1 MEENQKSN
9 IPVNFINSD
18 APAKATPVA
27 VSTSVPVNPPAK
39 AEPAQAPVKSEPTQ
53 APVKA
58 EPVQAPTKA
67 EPTQVSVKAEPAQA
81 PTKAEP
87 AKAPANIP
95 TRPLVK
101 TDAATRQLLFHPLDN
116 IEDTDDFYAAIN
128 RQHLTKSLSDERPY
142 TYWTIE
148 LYDKKNG
155 IRGGGGLGVLA
166 ADTRRVAEQMNVPL
180 TLVTPFYPSEQHQR
194 CKINNTDGEFS
205 FTNSTESIKVNYQ
218 DYGFTFIDTV
228 NIRANNSFVPL
239 DVVEKVLG
247 STRLLC
253 ITEPGFGELYS
264 GDSGGDHRL
273 YQEVALGF
281 GGYQALKLVG
291 LKPAIM
297 QLNEVA
303 TFFAALARLDEL
315 ASNGMDFYEAVVY
328 TRKHT
333 LYTNHTLVQAAE
345 ATFNYDQFERYVFP
359 NLKSPAVKKWLS
371 DKFDNGY
378 IKLSTVTIEIAELRS
393 GVSKLHARVA
403 NYHEI
408 SGKKVKF
415 KAVTNGIDIPTWTMQ
430 PAIDYLKETEIL
442 DKFFLPTENFE
453 DKLDNLNADKIREIK
468 LAGRRELN
476 EVLSRRTDQYGE
488 NIQLPEDGIVFE
500 FKRRF
505 VDYKRPWLPF
515 SDPEKLKNILEQYNA
530 HYILAGRVHEGD
542 SRMTERLSY
551 VLRIIDQDPILRKRV
566 HYLPDYDEELGR
578 ALSVGANVSINTPIV
593 GLEACGT
600 SWMKDIVNFGIL
612 VSTHDGG
619 VADGPQDSYLNIS
632 GENEAEEIESLYG
645 RMNEAAA
652 AWSNDFDLEFIMRK
666 ELAAFLPVI
675 SGSRMLKDYLE
686 YLF

>member
-1 MEENQKSN
+1 MEEKKLLEKKPLKS
-9 IPVNFINSD
+9 V
-18 APAKATPVA
+18 APAKAP
-27 VSTSVPVNPPAK
+27 
-39 AEPAQAPVKSEPTQ
+39 E
-53 APVKA
+53 
-58 EPVQAPTKA
+58 
-67 EPTQVSVKAEPAQA
+67 
-81 PTKAEP
+81 
-87 AKAPANIP
+87 
-95 TRPLVK
+95 
-101 TDAATRQLLFHPLDN
+101 LLHPLES
-116 IEDTDDFYAAIN
+116 IEDVDDFYAAIN
-128 RQHLTKSLSDERPY
+128 REHLQKTLSAERPY

-180 TLVTPFYPSEQHQR
+180 TLITPFYPSEQHQR
-194 CKINNTDGEFS
+194 CSIDNENGFS
-205 FTNSTESIKVNYQ
+205 FHNNTESIPVDYK
-218 DYGFTFIDTV
+218 DYGFTFLDTV
-228 NIRANNSFVPL
+228 NIKANKGLVQL
-239 DVVEKVLG
+239 DVIEKVLG

-281 GGYQALKLVG
+281 GGYQALKLAG

-345 ATFNYDQFERYVFP
+345 ATFNYSQFERYVFP
-359 NLKSPAVKKWLS
+359 NLKSSAVKKWLS

-403 NYHEI
+403 NYREI

-415 KAVTNGIDIPTWTMQ
+415 KAVTNGIDIPTWTSA
-430 PAIDYLKETEIL
+430 PVVEYLKEKQIL
-442 DKFFLPTENFE
+442 DKFFLPTVDYTENLE
-453 DKLDNLNADKIREIK
+453 NISAKDIK
-468 LAGRRELN
+468 ELKTVGRRELN
-476 EVLSRRTDQYGE
+476 EVLSHRIDQYE
-488 NIQLPEDGIVFE
+488 NTLHIPEDALLFE

-515 SDPEKLKNILEQYNA
+515 SDPVRLKNILEKYNA
-530 HYILAGRVHEGD
+530 HYILSGRVHEGD
-542 SRMTERLSY
+542 STMTERLSY
-551 VLRIIDQDPILRKRV
+551 VLRTIDSDPVLKARA

-578 ALSVGANVSINTPIV
+578 ALSVGSNISINTPIV

-612 VSTHDGG
+612 ISTHDGG
-619 VADGPQDSYLNIS
+619 VADCPPESYLTIT
-632 GENEAEEIESLYG
+632 GETEAEEIESLYS
-645 RMNEAAA
+645 RMEEAAM
-652 AWSNDFDLEFIMRK
+652 AWSNDFDLEYILK
-666 ELAAFLPVI
+666 NELANFLPVI
-675 SGSRMLKDYLE
+675 SGTRMLKDYLE